1 MAKVLLS
8 NLYTVAKGE
17 NETCGGIYGLV
28 GSCATGLSCV
38 DPPKGQLISKC
49 LFEVLNF
56 RKKKTMKD
64 FDEFPLKNQKSGQII
79 N

>member
-56 RKKKTMKD
+56 RKKD
-64 FDEFPLKNQKSGQII
+64 NERI
-79 N
+79 

>member
-8 NLYTVAKGE
+8 NLYTVAKGK
-17 NETCGGIYGLV
+17 NEICGGLWGFE

-38 DPPKGQLISKC
+38 TPRKGQLVSAY

-56 RKKKTMKD
+56 RKRNNEKIG
-64 FDEFPLKNQKSGQII
+64 PISVVL
-79 N
+79 